1 MRLLSVIVLVVGI
14 CACVASGAS
23 RPVVALH
30 GARIAVG
37 TWKGSLRV
45 APPPKRSPSV
55 FVGARKARVTSRG
68 DGRYAVTIALR
79 APGTWR
85 VRAVVSRR
93 RYDLGSIR
101 VPGFEGAAVARA
113 CRDTSIPYP
122 PYALAAGFDSLW
134 VACRKAGTIERR
146 DAAGDLVDTIRL
158 GDFHP
163 WSVATGGGSLW
174 AVERD
179 RPVLAQVDPASGR
192 VTLLPLDEPP
202 IYVWFGAGAAWVV
215 FDASGSIARIDP
227 ATGTVTGRFVLGG
240 GPSGFAAD
248 DTSVW
253 IISHRSGDVVRI
265 EGDRLTHLGS
275 HFADARSAPERLALT
290 PGSLWVTGRG
300 LDLER
305 LDPATGT
312 EQASVEIGAA
322 GIDLVA
328 SGSRLH
334 VFAAT
339 PAGAARGDP
348 TVAAVVTVDP
358 AGGSVIRRRS
368 ATSLSLTGLAST
380 SSHVYADDALHG
392 ALVSGS
398 LR

>member
-1 MRLLSVIVLVVGI
+1 MKPLAAIALVLGI
-14 CACVASGAS
+14 YSCVASGAS

-37 TWKGSLRV
+37 TWTGSLTV
-45 APPPKRSPSV
+45 APAPKRQPSV
-55 FVGARKARVTSRG
+55 FVGARKARVASRG
-68 DGRYAVTIALR
+68 DGRYAVTIALP

-85 VRAVVSRR
+85 VRAVVTGR

-101 VPGFEGAAVARA
+101 VPGFEGAAVGRV

-134 VACRKAGTIERR
+134 IACRKAGTIERR
-146 DAAGDLVDTIRL
+146 DVAGRLVDTIRL
-158 GDFHP
+158 GDLRP
-163 WSVATGGGSLW
+163 WSVATGGGSVW

-179 RPVLAQVDPASGR
+179 RPVLARVDPASGR
-192 VTLLPLDEPP
+192 VTLLPLDEAP

-215 FDASGSIARIDP
+215 FDASGSVARVDP
-227 ATGTVTGRFVLGG
+227 ATGTVTGRFVVGD

-248 DTSVW
+248 DASVW
-253 IISHRSGDVVRI
+253 IVSHRSGDVVRI
-265 EGDRLTHLGS
+265 DGGRLTNLGS
-275 HFADARSAPERLALT
+275 HFADSRSAPERLALT

-312 EQASVEIGAA
+312 EQGSVEIGAA

-328 SGSRLH
+328 SGEQVH

-339 PAGAARGDP
+339 PAGAARGNP
-348 TVAAVVTVDP
+348 TVAALVTVDP
-358 AGGSVIRRRS
+358 GAGSVIRRRA

-380 SSHVYADDALHG
+380 SAHVYADDALHG
-392 ALVSGS
+392 ALVSG
-398 LR
+398 